1 MELNEIIKFDI
12 KKTILPHCLQCE
24 SIKRNYADSLSE
36 SVNILNR
43 YGTVFNT
50 DNFIFS
56 ISEINYHK
64 GYHVLLKACGALL
77 NEGYNFDIV
86 IAGKKNDDY
95 IFTLN
100 DLIREYGM
108 ERNVHF
114 IGQIDDVEKFVLL
127 MKSKVYVIPSLNE
140 GYGLGAQEASL
151 LGVKTIATD
160 TGAHRELLGNKDYN
174 IIIEPGD
181 ITGMKHAIIASLM
194 SERQTPNLDSKKLCD
209 LSCDVISKKMLS
221 FFNS

>member
-1 MELNEIIKFDI
+1 
-12 KKTILPHCLQCE
+12 
-24 SIKRNYADSLSE
+24 
-36 SVNILNR
+36 
-43 YGTVFNT
+43 
-50 DNFIFS
+50 
-56 ISEINYHK
+56 
-64 GYHVLLKACGALL
+64 
-77 NEGYNFDIV
+77 
-86 IAGKKNDDY
+86 
-95 IFTLN
+95 
-100 DLIREYGM
+100 M

-194 SERQTPNLDSKKLCD
+194 SDKQTPNLDSKKLCD
-209 LSCDVISKKMLS
+209 LSCDLISKKMLS